1 MSSLTS
7 GYVHLISIWDYIRS
21 TTVQSYTGK
30 YHGFV
35 ASVLLR
41 VHSTSN
47 NAYSNK
53 RVCMYVCVYV
63 CVYVCHSDLGR
74 EINWIR
80 NIKMNYITLSISAA
94 SMKCVRAPPFGN
106 THGNT
111 LETHDIW
118 NCHICIV
125 LIRALKLTRRIT
137 TDHNESYPLWHAK
150 QPPSMCSVRNTCI
163 YIWLCWDCGE
173 SSPLASAAN
182 ADKMLNTVLP
192 NVYKQQVL
200 EIGFWQLFSVLS

>member
-1 MSSLTS
+1 
-7 GYVHLISIWDYIRS
+7 
-21 TTVQSYTGK
+21 
-30 YHGFV
+30 
-35 ASVLLR
+35 
-41 VHSTSN
+41 
-47 NAYSNK
+47 
-53 RVCMYVCVYV
+53 MYVCMYV

-200 EIGFWQLFSVLS
+200 EIGFWQLFSVLVTSDGIRLLLSRYHETEDTERTSATGYSNTDTHLCA